1 MIAVG
6 EFSQQKCHC
15 REILK
20 PLAIL
25 LAPFAPHIAEELWE
39 TLGGEGSIPVLNL
52 VTTIAFY
59 GAWIPFF
66 CVAVCFINRKKS
78 ILALAPIM
86 LSVCTLLISPGSL
99 GRYVISLMFAIIPMA
114 GWMLASFRQAK
125 PKHHR
130 NPEGATTGTPLH
142 EADAPAGRK
151 A

>member
-1 MIAVG
+1 M
-6 EFSQQKCHC
+6 
-15 REILK
+15 
-20 PLAIL
+20 
-25 LAPFAPHIAEELWE
+25 
-39 TLGGEGSIPVLNL
+39 GSIPVLNL